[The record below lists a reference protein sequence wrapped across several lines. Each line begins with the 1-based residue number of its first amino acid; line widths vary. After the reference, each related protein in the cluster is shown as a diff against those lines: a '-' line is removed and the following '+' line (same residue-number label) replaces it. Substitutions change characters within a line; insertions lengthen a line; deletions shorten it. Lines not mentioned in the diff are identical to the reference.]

1 MAENK
6 KVFKIKKFYKQRN
19 MTFGLLIFLIIFLYL
34 ASVIA
39 SYVSHKH
46 VSIYEV
52 REGSILKNVTYTGV
66 AIRNEEIIP
75 ADANGYINYFISEES
90 KVGKKTDVYT
100 LSPEKLDF
108 TVTEE
113 EGNEENKEVLDS
125 EEQSKILFK
134 LQSFQESYKNSR
146 FSDTYLV
153 KDSIEDIMSGKSTL
167 SRQAQLQTMLDA
179 GTDDLDIYPAAKD
192 GIIVFSTDGCEG
204 LTRENLTQDIFS
216 KNGYVKTELKNNT
229 EVKAGDPVYK
239 LIRDENW
246 TLAIELQPEMAEQ
259 LKDHNYVRVKFSKD
273 HQEDWANF
281 SIEKRG
287 DTYVGFLDFSDSV
300 VRYANDRYLSV
311 ELILEDVNGLKIPKT
326 AAVEKEF
333 YSVPQ
338 DYITQG
344 GDSQQSGV
352 LVQNKKGDVSFVPVT
367 IIDRDDE
374 KGLVF
379 LDPYEL
385 KKGVYLVK
393 EESEEI
399 MPLKKT
405 KKIKGVYNLNKGY
418 ASFRKIDVLSESDEY
433 YIISTGSAYGV
444 SNYDHIA
451 LTGKSIEEDEVIF

>member
-75 ADANGYINYFISEES
+75 ADASGYINYFISEES

-108 TVTEE
+108 TVAEE
-113 EGNEENKEVLDS
+113 EGTEENKEVLDS

-179 GTDDLDIYPAAKD
+179 GTDELDIYSAAKD
-192 GIIVFSTDGCEG
+192 GIIVFSTDGYEG
-204 LTRENLTQDIFS
+204 LTRETLTQDVFS

-229 EVKAGDPVYK
+229 EVKVGDPVYK

-287 DTYVGFLDFSDSV
+287 DTYFGFLDFSDSV

-344 GDSQQSGV
+344 GDSQQPGV
-352 LVQNKKGDVSFVPVT
+352 LMQNKKGDVSFVPVT

-451 LTGKSIEEDEVIF
+451 LTGESIEEDEVIF